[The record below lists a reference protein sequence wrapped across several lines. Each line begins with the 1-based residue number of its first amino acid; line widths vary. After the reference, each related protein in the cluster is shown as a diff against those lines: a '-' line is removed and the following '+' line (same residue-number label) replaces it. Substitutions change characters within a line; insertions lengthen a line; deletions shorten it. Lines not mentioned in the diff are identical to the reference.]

1 MGNLEEEKTM
11 QAPVC
16 VTLLKIHKAIWKTKD
31 QLIQK
36 LINTLN
42 LSIPLETDPLLE
54 YRYILKANLFLCFF
68 LSETSACDG

>member
-54 YRYILKANLFLCFF
+54 Y
-68 LSETSACDG
+68 